1 MINLNLVKT
10 PCKTSQIGS
19 LKLMSAANM
28 RRSRFQYQSGTAI
41 SEYLIGT
48 VGVAIALFIP
58 IPGLNESAL
67 MFMAEAVR
75 GFQANT
81 TYLMSLP

>member
-1 MINLNLVKT
+1 MNNTKCVKGQRNT
-10 PCKTSQIGS
+10 LWQCVSVLTTCASKPVSYKH
-19 LKLMSAANM
+19 
-28 RRSRFQYQSGTAI
+28 YQSGSAM

-48 VGVAIALFIP
+48 AAMVIALFAP

-67 MFMAEAVR
+67 VFMVDALR

-81 TYLMSLP
+81 TYIMSLP

>member
-1 MINLNLVKT
+1 MNNTKCVET
-10 PCKTSQIGS
+10 PPYTLHRCVFKFTIRASKPVS
-19 LKLMSAANM
+19 YKH
-28 RRSRFQYQSGTAI
+28 YQSGSAM

-48 VGVAIALFIP
+48 AAVVIALFAP

-67 MFMAEAVR
+67 VFMVDALR

-81 TYLMSLP
+81 TYIMSLP

>member
-1 MINLNLVKT
+1 
-10 PCKTSQIGS
+10 
-19 LKLMSAANM
+19 M
-28 RRSRFQYQSGTAI
+28 RLGHTQHQSGTAM

-67 MFMAEAVR
+67 MYMVEALR

>member
-1 MINLNLVKT
+1 M
-10 PCKTSQIGS
+10 
-19 LKLMSAANM
+19 
-28 RRSRFQYQSGTAI
+28 

-48 VGVAIALFIP
+48 IGVAIALFIP
-58 IPGLNESAL
+58 IPGLNESVL
-67 MFMAEAVR
+67 MFMVNALR

>member
-1 MINLNLVKT
+1 MMKDIKIKKPLQQPMLKKTCRDYRQVINAQ
-10 PCKTSQIGS
+10 C
-19 LKLMSAANM
+19 
-28 RRSRFQYQSGTAI
+28 QSGTAM

-48 VGVAIALFIP
+48 IGVVIAVFLP

-67 MFMAEAVR
+67 MLLVDALR

-81 TYLMSLP
+81 TYIMSLP